1 MEWESSGVGEWESAV
16 CFFDISDSLDI
27 NVCVCV
33 CVCICICVCVCVC
46 VCRLLDVCGHP
57 SAPSISVNSS
67 SATLALRHSLART
80 IT

>member
-1 MEWESSGVGEWESAV
+1 VGEWESAV
-16 CFFDISDSLDI
+16 CLCDITDSLDI
-27 NVCVCV
+27 NVCM
-33 CVCICICVCVCVC
+33 CVC

-57 SAPSISVNSS
+57 SEPSISVNSS